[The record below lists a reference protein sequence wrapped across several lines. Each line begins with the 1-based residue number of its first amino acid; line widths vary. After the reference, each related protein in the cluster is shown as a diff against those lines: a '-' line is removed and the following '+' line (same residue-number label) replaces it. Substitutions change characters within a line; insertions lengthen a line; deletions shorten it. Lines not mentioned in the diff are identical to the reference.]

1 MTAHPSPGEL
11 MMLLTDKQLR
21 TAVLDADPGDTLP
34 KALRGGRA
42 SSSVNVVDPR
52 WIGPVVEAVATR
64 LPAFRDAF
72 DDENAGSHKAQNRC
86 RAEPSSRC
94 R

>member
-1 MTAHPSPGEL
+1 MTAHPSPGDV
-11 MMLLTDKQLR
+11 MMLLTDKLLR

-34 KALRGGRA
+34 EALRRRLRF
-42 SSSVNVVDPR
+42 VLTQRCRPPLDR
-52 WIGPVVEAVATR
+52 PVVEAVATR

-94 R
+94 W